1 MKYLKNTLLIAKK
14 VYLISGLFIFLLAC
28 GPEYTPKQKGY
39 NRIEMPEHSY
49 DSLEGDYPYT
59 FYVSEL
65 VKVEPHKSP
74 YATKD
79 WIDLKYY
86 DYNAEIQ
93 ITYIPIENEQMFT
106 TLLDDAYTL
115 TSKHQIKASG
125 IDRYQVETD
134 KGQSATLFELE
145 GDVPSQFQFIVTD
158 STKHF
163 LRGALYF
170 RTATKND
177 SLEPVIE
184 YIKEDA
190 IKLVNSLE
198 WLD

>member
-1 MKYLKNTLLIAKK
+1 VKKALLISL
-14 VYLISGLFIFLLAC
+14 VIGGLFSC

-49 DSLEGDYPYT
+49 YTLADTFPYS
-59 FYVSEL
+59 FQVSEL
-65 VKVEPHKSP
+65 VTVEPHKSP

-86 DYNAEIQ
+86 EYNAEIQ
-93 ITYIPIENEQMFT
+93 ITYIPIENAQMFAS
-106 TLLDDAYTL
+106 LLEDAYTL
-115 TSKHQIKASG
+115 TSKHQIKASA
-125 IDRYQVETD
+125 IDRYQVITD
-134 KGQSATLFELE
+134 KGESATLFELE
-145 GDVPSQFQFIVTD
+145 GDVPSQFQFFVTD
-158 STKHF
+158 STQHF

-177 SLEPVIE
+177 SLAPVIE

-190 IKLVNSLE
+190 LKLVNTLE
-198 WLD
+198 WKD